1 MVSTNDIRPGQS
13 IIVDNVIYQ
22 IMEYA
27 HVKPV
32 KGKAFVKTKLKNMK
46 DGVIIEKT
54 FRADENVE
62 QAFID
67 KKQFQYLYSEG
78 ESFIFMNNETYEQIS
93 LDQDKLKEIEL
104 LLVPNN
110 DVTIQMYEN
119 SPIDVVLPPSVEL
132 MVTKAEPAVKGDTV
146 TSSTKTVTCE
156 TGLEVVVPMFIA
168 ENDIIKIDTKDKSYM
183 TRVTWTILELIH
195 LKKYS
200 LPISMK

>member
-13 IIVDNVIYQ
+13 IIVDNIIYQ

-27 HVKPV
+27 HVKPG

-46 DGVIIEKT
+46 DGGIIEKT

-67 KKQFQYLYSEG
+67 KKQFQYLYNEG
-78 ESFIFMNNETYEQIS
+78 DSFIFMNNETF
-93 LDQDKLKEIEL
+93 DQLSIDQSKIENIRL

-110 DVTIQMYEN
+110 EVTIQLYEN
-119 SPIDVVLPPSVEL
+119 NPIDVLLPPSVEL

-168 ENDIIKIDTKDKSYM
+168 ENDIIKIDSKDKSYM
-183 TRVTWTILELIH
+183 TRVSW
-195 LKKYS
+195 S
-200 LPISMK
+200 ISE